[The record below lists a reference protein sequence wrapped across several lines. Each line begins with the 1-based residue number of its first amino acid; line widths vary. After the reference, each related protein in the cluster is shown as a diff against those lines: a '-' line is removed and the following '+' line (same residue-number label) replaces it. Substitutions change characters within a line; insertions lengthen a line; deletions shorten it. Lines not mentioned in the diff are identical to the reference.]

1 MKKTTILSFFFILFL
16 FSHAKSEPQNPT
28 PKFSRVKIIV
38 PDKTTLQQI
47 WSTGI
52 DYEGV
57 TGKIGGEMEFVAGE
71 FELQQLAEKNIP
83 FQITVD
89 DLAKQ
94 YEQGIAPFPVDALG
108 FGYGSMGG
116 FYTFAEVVKQ
126 LDTMLLLYPNV
137 ITARESIGTTREGR
151 AVWMVK
157 ISDNP
162 NSFEPNEPQVLYTAL
177 HHAREPQGMMTL
189 MYYMWWLLENF
200 GEHPEATYLVNNRAM
215 FFIPVM
221 NADGYVY
228 NQTTNPN
235 GGGMWRKNRRNNE
248 GGTFGVDPNRNY
260 GPMYMWDAPNGG
272 SSTSPSSDTYR
283 GTAPF
288 SEPENQAIDNFMRT
302 HNIKSCLNYHTYG
315 NYLIYPF
322 GYLSKENSDSL
333 IYRDIAYEMTN
344 FNNYTNGTD
353 MQTVNYSTRGNSDD
367 YMFGDT
373 TKPRTWTMTPEVGIT
388 GFWPTSDEIFPLA
401 IENLGQNK
409 YLAQV
414 AGNTTRL
421 KTFDIVDEN
430 QNQFLERGE
439 NFAFKVSV
447 RNKGLT
453 KGTNVTI
460 ALQEQTG
467 KITFPVPSQ
476 TLVQIPAITDT
487 LLIFSGVVQM
497 NAKEG
502 VPFPLVIS
510 ISDLNGYVWNDTVQL
525 AIGIPTVIFTDNASN
540 GIGNWT
546 AVSGWNTTTTKFR
559 SPPASFTESPNGNY
573 PPNVNATFTINE
585 PLNLATYDYVKLEYW
600 TYFALEPSWDFA
612 TVEISTNNGSTW
624 KYLRSKLMQKGSGR
638 DAATQPSDAFGYD
651 GYTPGLTFVKQEID
665 LSSFLGSNI
674 KLRLHTRAD
683 GGEERDGFYVDD
695 IRILGYRESL
705 DSTVIV
711 TPEEITFSGIPGTEF
726 ERTLQFFNNTSDS
739 VTVAIAE
746 SVMSAE
752 NNSVE
757 ILSFPCS
764 EKNIVGSIKE
774 NISPQQILQ
783 RKPVSF
789 STNEGTIQKAWTTL
803 IEDNRNDNLL
813 LGVDVLR
820 IDYQL
825 RNLPPPIGTLMDM
838 RIIMTNPDSNVLGF
852 VSVDTDQD
860 FGTGDFPV
868 PFGFGLP
875 MRDVGSEFEIVC
887 IFSTQ
892 LAESLGIGSLPLAI
906 VVDSETDSLVGLP
919 LLLNVTKDSVLTGK
933 FSVPL
938 GSMYFNDEGN
948 MNIAT
953 LFTRTE
959 QNPSPD
965 VAPDIGHGIVGTER
979 GISWMRETP
988 MEFTVASG
996 ESLSVAVRALA
1007 AKQPGT
1013 HFAQLQYSFNGV
1025 SSLTTAIQLQ
1035 VNAPPPPHIS
1045 ISPSVLRDT
1054 VEAGDSSSLLLH
1066 ISNTGAG
1073 ILYFAVLDTA
1083 QTAWLSFVSPFGTL
1097 EQNGNAEVEIISQA
1111 TAISPGTYT
1120 AQIIIS
1126 SNDPTQRTIIKTLSL
1141 VVLPSNSINGNVQQL
1156 PKDFSLEQNFPNPF
1170 NPTTTI
1176 SFALPKTMYVTLKI
1190 FNVLGNEVATLAN
1203 GTEQAGFHQKTF
1215 TASHLPS
1222 GLYFYRLNVNNGEYV
1237 QTKKLILMK

>member
-1 MKKTTILSFFFILFL
+1 M
-16 FSHAKSEPQNPT
+16 
-28 PKFSRVKIIV
+28 
-38 PDKTTLQQI
+38 LQQV

-57 TGKIGGEMEFVAGE
+57 TGKIGGDMEFVAGE
-71 FELQQLAEKNIP
+71 FELQQLTEKNIP

-94 YEQGIAPFPVDALG
+94 YEQGIAPFPVNALG

-116 FYTFAEVVKQ
+116 FYTFAEVLKQ
-126 LDTMLLLYPNV
+126 LDTMLLLYPNI

-151 AVWMVK
+151 ALWMVK

-177 HHAREPQGMMTL
+177 HHAREPQGMMAL
-189 MYYMWWLLENF
+189 IYYMWWLLENF
-200 GEHPEATYLVNNRAM
+200 GEHPEATYLVNTRAM

-235 GGGMWRKNRRNNE
+235 GGGMWRKNRRNNG

-288 SEPENQAIDNFMRT
+288 SEPENQAMDNFMRT
-302 HNIKSCLNYHTYG
+302 HNIKACLNYHTYG

-373 TKPRTWTMTPEVGIT
+373 TKSRTWTMTPEVGIT
-388 GFWPTSDEIFPLA
+388 GFWPTTAEIFPLA

-421 KTFDIVDEN
+421 KSYDIVDEN

-439 NFAFKVSV
+439 NFAFKITV

-453 KGTNVTI
+453 KGTNVKI
-460 ALQEQTG
+460 LLQEPSNR
-467 KITFPVPSQ
+467 ISFNIPSQ
-476 TLVQIPAITDT
+476 TLEQLQAISDT
-487 LLIFSGVVQM
+487 MLMFSGVVQQ

-510 ISDLNGYVWNDTVQL
+510 IADLNGYQWYDTVQL
-525 AIGIPTVIFTDNASN
+525 AIGIPTVIFSDNASN
-540 GIGNWT
+540 GIGNWIS
-546 AVSGWNTTTTKFR
+546 VSGWNTTTEKFH

-573 PPNVNATFTINE
+573 PSNVSATLTMNA
-585 PLNLATYDYVKLEYW
+585 PLNLSSYDYVKLEYW

-638 DAATQPSDAFGYD
+638 DPSTQPSDAFGYD
-651 GYTPGLTFVKQEID
+651 SYTPGLTFVKQEID
-665 LSSFLGSNI
+665 LSSFIGNSI
-674 KLRLHTRAD
+674 ELRLHTSAD

-695 IRILGYRESL
+695 IRVLGYHESL
-705 DSTVIV
+705 DSTVIIS
-711 TPEEITFSGIPGTEF
+711 PSELSLSGIPGTEF
-726 ERTLQFFNNTSDS
+726 AHQIHFFNHTSDS

-746 SVMSAE
+746 SAMSAKNIPVE
-752 NNSVE
+752 NIS
-757 ILSFPCS
+757 LALL
-764 EKNIVGSIKE
+764 EKNIAGMLQEK
-774 NISPQQILQ
+774 ISSQQISQ
-783 RKPVSF
+783 HKPVSF
-789 STNEGTIQKAWTTL
+789 SNNSGTMQKTWTTF
-803 IEDNRNDNLL
+803 IEDKRNDNLL
-813 LGVDVLR
+813 RGVDVLR

-825 RNLPPPIGTLMDM
+825 RNLPPPIGTLMDIRM
-838 RIIMTNPDSNVLGF
+838 VMINPDSNVLGF

-875 MRDVGSEFEIVC
+875 TRDVGSEFEIAC
-887 IFSTQ
+887 IFSSQ
-892 LAESLGIGSLPLAI
+892 LAESLGIGNIPVA
-906 VVDSETDSLVGLP
+906 VVLSSETDSLVGLP
-919 LLLNVTKDSVLTGK
+919 LLLNVTKDSVLTGT

-938 GSMYFNDEGN
+938 GSMYLNDEGN
-948 MNIAT
+948 LNIAT
-953 LFTRTE
+953 FFMRTE

-965 VAPDIGHGIVGTER
+965 IAPDIGHGIVGVEQ
-979 GISWMRETP
+979 GVSWIRETP
-988 MEFTVASG
+988 TEFIVASG
-996 ESLSVAVRALA
+996 ESLSVDVRALA

-1013 HFAQLQYSFNGV
+1013 HYAHLKYLFNGV
-1025 SSLTTAIQLQ
+1025 SSFTTSIQLQ
-1035 VNAPPPPHIS
+1035 VTAPPPPHIVAT
-1045 ISPSVLRDT
+1045 PSVLHDT

-1083 QTAWLSFVSPFGTL
+1083 QTEWLSFVSPFGTL
-1097 EQNGNAEVEIISQA
+1097 EQNDNADVEIVSHA
-1111 TAISPGTYT
+1111 TTISPGTYT

-1126 SNDPTQRTIIKTLSL
+1126 SNDPAQRTMTKTFSL
-1141 VVLPSNSINGNVQQL
+1141 VVLPSNSVQRNEQQL
-1156 PKDFSLEQNFPNPF
+1156 PSKISLSQNFPNPF

-1176 SFALPKTMYVTLKI
+1176 SFALPKTMFVTLKI
-1190 FNVLGNEVATLAN
+1190 FSVLGNEIATLVN
-1203 GTEQAGFHQKTF
+1203 GVEQAGLHQRTF
-1215 TASHLPS
+1215 DGTSVAS
-1222 GLYFYRLNVNNGEYV
+1222 GMYYYRFVAGDFRE
-1237 QTKKLILMK
+1237 TKKLLLIK